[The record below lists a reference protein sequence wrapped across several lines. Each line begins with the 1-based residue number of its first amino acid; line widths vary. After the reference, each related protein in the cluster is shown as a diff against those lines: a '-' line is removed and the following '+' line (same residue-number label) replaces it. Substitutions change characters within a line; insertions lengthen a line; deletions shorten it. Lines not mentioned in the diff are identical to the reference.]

1 MTFDEASHIHM
12 PVLAKNYFTYYEIY
26 DMDNHPDVLMRVST
40 SELAIKVIS
49 LLSTKLKKVK
59 LTFRPTETALP
70 IEKIAIT
77 VEMAIEQ
84 FRKYLS

>member
-1 MTFDEASHIHM
+1 MTFDEANHIHM
-12 PVLAKNYFTYYEIY
+12 PVLANNYFRYYEIY
-26 DMDNHPDVLMRVST
+26 GIDNHLDVLMRVST
-40 SELAIKVIS
+40 SELAIKVIN

-59 LTFRPTETALP
+59 LTFCPTETALP

-77 VEMAIEQ
+77 VEMAMEQ